1 MELLNTLVSAVNNV
15 LWSYVLIVMLV
26 GLGLWFSF
34 RTGFVQ
40 IRHLREMVRLVAEGA
55 TAKTKKGHISTFQ
68 AFCVSTASRV
78 GVGNIAGIA
87 IAVVV
92 GGPGAVF
99 WMWVIALLGAAAAS
113 WAVRLTTSGM
123 PWALGG
129 ALGSLPC

>member
-78 GVGNIAGIA
+78 GVA
-87 IAVVV
+87 ILR
-92 GGPGAVF
+92 
-99 WMWVIALLGAAAAS
+99 ALPLPLWS
-113 WAVRLTTSGM
+113 AVRVPSSGC
-123 PWALGG
+123 
-129 ALGSLPC
+129 GS

>member
-68 AFCVSTASRV
+68 ALLRFHGVARV
-78 GVGNIAGIA
+78 GVGNNIA
-87 IAVVV
+87 
-92 GGPGAVF
+92 
-99 WMWVIALLGAAAAS
+99 ALPLPLWS
-113 WAVRLTTSGM
+113 AVRVPSSGC
-123 PWALGG
+123 
-129 ALGSLPC
+129 GS